1 MRALAKDIGKGHQLA
16 LDLWRT
22 GVHEALILSSLL
34 AESEKL
40 TEEQTK
46 EMVRGFDSRDLCDRC
61 CSNLFSWSLLGFQK
75 SLEWSERNEEFQ
87 KRAGFANMAALAVH
101 AKGLRHEELQLLL
114 DAVIRES
121 HDDRNFA
128 RKAVNWALRQ
138 IGKRDLRC
146 NGMAIDAAERILAKG
161 DRAFQWVSTDALRE
175 LRGEALQQR
184 LKSRQKR

>member
-46 EMVRGFDSRDLCDRC
+46 EMVRGFDSRDLCDQC

-101 AKGLRHEELQLLL
+101 AKGLSHEELQLLL

-146 NGMAIDAAERILAKG
+146 NGMAIDAAERILANG
-161 DRAFQWVSTDALRE
+161 DRAFRWVATDVLRE
-175 LRGEALQQR
+175 LRGEAVQQR

>member
-46 EMVRGFDSRDLCDRC
+46 EMVRGFDSRDLCDQC

-121 HDDRNFA
+121 HDDRDFV

-138 IGKRDLRC
+138 IDKRGTCVATGWPSTRPRGSWPRATGPSSGCLR
-146 NGMAIDAAERILAKG
+146 
-161 DRAFQWVSTDALRE
+161 TP
-175 LRGEALQQR
+175 
-184 LKSRQKR
+184 